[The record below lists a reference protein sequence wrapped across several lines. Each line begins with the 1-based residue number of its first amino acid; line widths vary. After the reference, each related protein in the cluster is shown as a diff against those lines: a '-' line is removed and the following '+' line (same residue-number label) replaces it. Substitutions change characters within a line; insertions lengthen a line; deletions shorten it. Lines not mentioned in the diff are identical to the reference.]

1 MTMVFAD
8 TFFYLALL
16 NPGDSA
22 HAETVKFSRSFK
34 ARTLTTAW
42 VVTEVGDALSAPV
55 QRRLFVDFLD
65 SLRHNPTVTIIP
77 PSGELFESGFNLF
90 SRRPDKA
97 WSMTDCISFATM
109 ERYGLTEALTGDRHF
124 EQAGFSALLCHAG

>member
-22 HAETVKFSRSFK
+22 HAKTVEFSRSFR

-42 VVTEVGDALSAPV
+42 IITEVGDALAAPS
-55 QRRLFVDFLD
+55 QRPLFVRFLD
-65 SLRHNPTVTIIP
+65 NLRHNPSVEIIP
-77 PSGELFESGFNLF
+77 PSDELFEEGIRLF
-90 SRRPDKA
+90 SRRSDKS
-97 WSMTDCISFATM
+97 WSLTDCISFTAMT
-109 ERYGLTEALTGDRHF
+109 RFGLDKALTGDRHF
-124 EQAGFSALLCHAG
+124 EQAGFAALLLD